1 MTRALEILATG
12 PLATLQD
19 LGRVGHLALG
29 VSPSGAADQGAYAL
43 GQRLLGN
50 AAGPNPAGL
59 PAIEA
64 TLGALVVRAHGDV
77 LACLTGAPIPATV
90 DGQVV
95 AMDSLIP
102 LRNRQVLTLGM
113 PSAGLRTYLSVRG
126 GLVAESTLGSCS
138 TDTLSGLGPPPLAAG
153 QMLEVGPEPSDLPHL
168 DHAPF
173 TSRGGVSTP
182 RGDASTRVTLS
193 VSSGPRVDWFEGGAD
208 LRGLLGAEWAVSDR
222 SDRKGIRLIPTG
234 SALRRRL
241 QFEDRELLSEG
252 MVPGAIQ
259 APPGGELVILHRDH
273 PVTGGYPVLAVV
285 SSAQLDHVAQLVPG
299 QQVRFSHV
307 AG

>member
-19 LGRVGHLALG
+19 LGRIGHLALG
-29 VSPSGAADQGAYAL
+29 VSPSGAADPGAYAL

-50 AAGPNPAGL
+50 GAGSHPAGS

-64 TLGALVVRAHGDV
+64 TLGGLVVRAHGDL
-77 LACLTGAPIPATV
+77 LACLTGAPTPATV

-95 AMDSLIP
+95 AMGSLIP
-102 LRNRQVLTLGM
+102 LRNKQVLTLGK
-113 PSAGLRTYLSVRG
+113 PSLGLRTYLSVRG
-126 GLVAESTLGSCS
+126 GLVVESTLGSCS
-138 TDTLSGLGPPPLAAG
+138 TDTLSGLGPPPLGAG
-153 QMLEVGPEPSDLPHL
+153 QFLQVGPEPADLPHV
-168 DHAPF
+168 DHVPAA
-173 TSRGGVSTP
+173 P
-182 RGDASTRVTLS
+182 RGDVPTRVTLR
-193 VSSGPRVDWFEGGAD
+193 VSPGPRANWFERGAD
-208 LRGLLGAEWAVSDR
+208 LRGLLGATWTVSER
-222 SDRKGIRLIPTG
+222 SDRKGIRLIPAG
-234 SALRRRL
+234 SALRRRP
-241 QFEDRELLSEG
+241 QFEGRELLSEG

-299 QQVRFSHV
+299 QPVCFGHV